1 MTQENDND
9 IPLDNLIDFT
19 AYKLRNMVE
28 SMAAVG
34 QADLAIA
41 LQDALDMY
49 LLGTI
54 DIAWQSGWPYMTTPE
69 ENDT

>member
-28 SMAAVG
+28 DLAAVG
-34 QADLAIA
+34 QTDLAYA
-41 LQDALDMY
+41 LQDALDEY
-49 LLGTI
+49 TLGHI
-54 DIAWQSGWPYMTTPE
+54 DIAWQSGWPYMIIPE